1 MEENKQLD
9 LTFSDLLGIFKRC
22 WILMAAVALVVTILT
37 YVIMVNT
44 HQDEYTST
52 VGMWAYRTG
61 SDDDTGNVQENYYG
75 TIMSTQNIDEYME
88 IAQSRIVLERVIADQ
103 NLTITPKKLAKM
115 LDASQKGNANTS
127 TLFYLSVT
135 AASPESA
142 RRLGEAW
149 SRVACEYINEDLVK
163 KDVVLV
169 FDPAPLPDQPSN
181 PISLLKILLIA
192 FACAVIV
199 YGVYFVRFLMDDKV
213 NNAEDVEKY
222 LDLHVLGAIPDK
234 NQLSR
239 RRSKGAYYAQ
249 SRDVKLN

>member
-1 MEENKQLD
+1 MEETKQLD
-9 LTFSDLLGIFKRC
+9 LTFADLLGIFKRC
-22 WILMAAVALVVTILT
+22 WILMAAVAVVVTVLT
-37 YVIMVNT
+37 YVVMVNT

-61 SDDDTGNVQENYYG
+61 SDDDSGNVQENYYG
-75 TIMSTQNIDEYME
+75 NMMSTQQIDEYME
-88 IAQSRIVLERVIADQ
+88 IAQSRIVLEKVIADQ
-103 NLTITPKKLAKM
+103 NLTISTKQLSKM
-115 LDASQKGNANTS
+115 LNIYQKGNANTS

-135 AASPESA
+135 AKSPESA
-142 RRLGEAW
+142 QRLGEAW
-149 SRVACEYINEDLVK
+149 SRITYEHINGLVD
-163 KDVVLV
+163 KDVLLE
-169 FDPAPLPDQPSN
+169 FDPANLPETPSN

-222 LDLHVLGAIPDK
+222 LNLHVLGAIPDK
-234 NQLSR
+234 NQLAR

-249 SRDVKLN
+249 SGNVKLN